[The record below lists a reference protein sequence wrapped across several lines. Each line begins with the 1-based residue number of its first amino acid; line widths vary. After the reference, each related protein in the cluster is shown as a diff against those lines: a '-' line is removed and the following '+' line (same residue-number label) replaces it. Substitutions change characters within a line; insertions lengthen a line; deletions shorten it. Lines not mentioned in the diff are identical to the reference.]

1 MSKAADKPADKSA
14 DELKNPG
21 ITKRVVVR
29 KVRTSPV
36 KVFLRAVYW
45 LLTLTIVA
53 VVLYISFEAGWL
65 IYKNQ

>member
-1 MSKAADKPADKSA
+1 MSKAVDKPAEKPA
-14 DELKNPG
+14 DDLKNPG
-21 ITKRVVVR
+21 ITKRVIVR

-45 LLTLTIVA
+45 LLTLTILA

>member
-1 MSKAADKPADKSA
+1 MSKAVDKAAEKPAED
-14 DELKNPG
+14 LKNPG

-36 KVFLRAVYW
+36 KLFLRAVYW
-45 LLTLTIVA
+45 LLTLTILA

>member
-1 MSKAADKPADKSA
+1 MTMPVDKPTDKPA

-36 KVFLRAVYW
+36 KVFLRVVYW
-45 LLTLTIVA
+45 LLTLTILA
-53 VVLYISFEAGWL
+53 VVVYISFEAGWL
-65 IYKNQ
+65 IYKNH

>member
-1 MSKAADKPADKSA
+1 MSKSVDKPADKA
-14 DELKNPG
+14 AEDLKNPG

-45 LLTLTIVA
+45 LLTLTILA